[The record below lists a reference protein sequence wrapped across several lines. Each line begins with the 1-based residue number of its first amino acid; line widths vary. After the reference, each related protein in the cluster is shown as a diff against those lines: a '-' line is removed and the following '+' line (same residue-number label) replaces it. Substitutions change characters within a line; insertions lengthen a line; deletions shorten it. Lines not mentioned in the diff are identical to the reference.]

1 MRSRVYETVRCP
13 SVCPSVHLFVPALVH
28 NSKLGTAGL
37 LAIDALGLTGRR
49 VLPSRILSQTL
60 DLENFVTARDSLNVL
75 SVWFYNDERS
85 VWQTSDR
92 YRWT

>member
-1 MRSRVYETVRCP
+1 MTVSVRLSVRP
-13 SVCPSVHLFVPALVH
+13 SVCPSIGPRQQTRCCRSEQVWR
-28 NSKLGTAGL
+28 L
-37 LAIDALGLTGRR
+37 LLWAVCA

-60 DLENFVTARDSLNVL
+60 GLENFVTVRDSLNVL